1 LNTNLG
7 VGFIPDKVLVRE
19 EEVLFYTDTDT
30 DRDLDD
36 YKTGMD
42 VVELQSF

>member
-1 LNTNLG
+1 
-7 VGFIPDKVLVRE
+7 
-19 EEVLFYTDTDT
+19 LFYTDTDT

-42 VVELQSF
+42 VVELQSFWW